1 MNIIQINSSSV
12 TGISEAL
19 LNAPFQLN
27 IYLGAFIFVTGNIS
41 CIGNFIVFSSRTFR
55 ARACSLYLIAES
67 IFSFIYFNF
76 VLVTRVIQKGFRLPI
91 IDHYDPICKIR
102 EFLSEYTHQVAFTLF
117 ILASVDRF
125 LSTHRSVGM
134 YTFDYF
140 VSLFD

>member
-1 MNIIQINSSSV
+1 
-12 TGISEAL
+12 
-19 LNAPFQLN
+19 
-27 IYLGAFIFVTGNIS
+27 
-41 CIGNFIVFSSRTFR
+41 
-55 ARACSLYLIAES
+55 
-67 IFSFIYFNF
+67 
-76 VLVTRVIQKGFRLPI
+76 VTRVIQKGFRLPI